1 MKRSVSVAG
10 FYLAFLVFLS
20 LSSAAQTKAGG
31 LSPEEIKDQLYKDSL
46 ERALATAPDSVKLK
60 LLFFL
65 DQAYISSNPTKSL
78 EYDKE
83 RLAIAEKLNN
93 LHAQAAAYIGMSRP
107 ALYKNDIPDAKIWLE
122 RGYALAEKQKDS
134 TLMVRAL
141 LNLGAVSQAASDQT
155 ATLNCY
161 LRALRIAK
169 AIRDTPMMNMSSIN
183 IGTVYVSEANY
194 AKAEEYTLPVLPLI
208 DSTRG
213 DPQQAPKA
221 MELLGIVYF
230 KENKF
235 ELAWQYYRNAIRLY
249 AKQKNDQGLAT
260 IYSHL
265 AGFYL
270 NKPDSMLYFAFKA
283 KAIWD
288 RINPDYFMAGENIGN
303 IATAYYSMATDSLHP
318 AKENKTALLQKAE
331 QYFSIALDFARKTR
345 RVQELIVFYNQL
357 GGVQNLLHEYKQAY
371 DNSVKAYDLNDSLYS
386 QNEKNKVASLD
397 EKYQV
402 QLRED
407 QLAANRQTLAV
418 QTRQKYY
425 LIGGIVLLA
434 IIGGM
439 LYWQNRTRK
448 RVNTTLLTLNSQLD
462 EANEVKTRFVGIL
475 NHDLKAPVANLVNIL
490 HLQKEGAGII
500 DESTAAAHAER
511 IKAQAENLLET
522 MEDLLSWSKGQMKNF
537 QPQWT
542 NVSVS
547 NLFTDIASHFSGTPQ
562 VTIRFSAPEGM
573 ILNTDEYF
581 LKTIMRNLT
590 SNAIKSLAGRSG
602 GTIEWS
608 AREED
613 GKQVLSI
620 TDNGPG
626 ITQSQLQPLYDESLP
641 SSLKAGLGLHL
652 VRDLSKAIACL
663 ITVSVTP
670 GKGTEFRLFV

>member
-1 MKRSVSVAG
+1 MKGSVSLSG
-10 FYLAFLVFLS
+10 FYLVFLLFLS

-31 LSPEEIKDQLYKDSL
+31 LSPEEIKDQLYRDSL
-46 ERALATAPDSVKLK
+46 ERALATAPDSTKLK

-78 EYDKE
+78 EYDKQ

-134 TLMVRAL
+134 ALMVRAL
-141 LNLGAVSQAASDQT
+141 LNLGAVGQAASDQT

-288 RINPDYFMAGENIGN
+288 KINPDYFMAGENIGN
-303 IATAYYSMATDSLHP
+303 IAAAY
-318 AKENKTALLQKAE
+318 
-331 QYFSIALDFARKTR
+331 
-345 RVQELIVFYNQL
+345 
-357 GGVQNLLHEYKQAY
+357 
-371 DNSVKAYDLNDSLYS
+371 
-386 QNEKNKVASLD
+386 
-397 EKYQV
+397 
-402 QLRED
+402 
-407 QLAANRQTLAV
+407 
-418 QTRQKYY
+418 
-425 LIGGIVLLA
+425 
-434 IIGGM
+434 
-439 LYWQNRTRK
+439 
-448 RVNTTLLTLNSQLD
+448 
-462 EANEVKTRFVGIL
+462 
-475 NHDLKAPVANLVNIL
+475 
-490 HLQKEGAGII
+490 
-500 DESTAAAHAER
+500 
-511 IKAQAENLLET
+511 
-522 MEDLLSWSKGQMKNF
+522 
-537 QPQWT
+537 
-542 NVSVS
+542 
-547 NLFTDIASHFSGTPQ
+547 
-562 VTIRFSAPEGM
+562 
-573 ILNTDEYF
+573 
-581 LKTIMRNLT
+581 
-590 SNAIKSLAGRSG
+590 
-602 GTIEWS
+602 
-608 AREED
+608 
-613 GKQVLSI
+613 
-620 TDNGPG
+620 
-626 ITQSQLQPLYDESLP
+626 
-641 SSLKAGLGLHL
+641 
-652 VRDLSKAIACL
+652 
-663 ITVSVTP
+663 
-670 GKGTEFRLFV
+670 

>member
-10 FYLAFLVFLS
+10 FYLVFLVFLS

-31 LSPEEIKDQLYKDSL
+31 LSPDEIKDQLYKDSL
-46 ERALATAPDSVKLK
+46 EKALTTAPDSVKLK

-65 DQAYISSNPTKSL
+65 DQAYISNNPTKSL

-93 LHAQAAAYIGMSRP
+93 LHVQASAYISMSRP
-107 ALYKNDIPDAKIWLE
+107 ALYKNDIPDAKTWLE

-134 TLMVRAL
+134 ALMVRAL
-141 LNLGAVSQAASDQT
+141 LNLGTVSQAASDQT
-155 ATLNCY
+155 ATLDYY

-194 AKAEEYTLPVLPLI
+194 AKAKEYTLPVLPLI

-270 NKPDSMLYFAFKA
+270 NKPDSLLYFALKA

-288 RINPDYFMAGENIGN
+288 RINPDYFMVEDN
-303 IATAYYSMATDSLHP
+303 IANIAAAYYTMATDSLHP
-318 AKENKTALLQKAE
+318 ARENKTALLRKAG
-331 QYFSIALDFARKTR
+331 QYLSIAIETARKTH
-345 RVQELIVFYNQL
+345 RVEVLIIFYGQL
-357 GGVQNLLHEYKQAY
+357 ARVQNLLHEYQQAY

-407 QLAANRQTLAV
+407 QLAANRKSLAI
-418 QTRQKYY
+418 QARQKYY
-425 LIGGIVLLA
+425 LIAGIILLVV
-434 IIGGM
+434 IGGL

-475 NHDLKAPVANLVNIL
+475 NHDLKAPVANLINIL

-547 NLFTDIASHFSGTPQ
+547 DLFTDIASHFSGTPQ

-573 ILNTDEYF
+573 ILHTDEYF

-590 SNAIKSLAGRSG
+590 SNAIKSLTGRSA

-626 ITQSQLQPLYDESLP
+626 ITQSQLQPLYDGSLP